1 MSNIAEPMNT
11 QPTETAQFISLPK
24 AAAQIG
30 IDVRRV
36 RAAIELGQLKAV
48 RLGSQLLIS
57 RKSIERLVEAE

>member
-1 MSNIAEPMNT
+1 MNT
-11 QPTETAQFISLPK
+11 QADETAQFISLPK
-24 AAAQIG
+24 AAAHLG

-36 RAAIELGQLKAV
+36 RAAIELGQLKAI